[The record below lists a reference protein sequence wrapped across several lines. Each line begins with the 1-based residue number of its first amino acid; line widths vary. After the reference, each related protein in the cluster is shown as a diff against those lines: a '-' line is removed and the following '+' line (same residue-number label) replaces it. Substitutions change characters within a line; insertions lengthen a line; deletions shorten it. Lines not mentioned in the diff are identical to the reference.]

1 MKNQI
6 ISAVGSIPG
15 LKEKLDQYPILAKKL
30 EAFASDFGKTIL
42 TLEYEGL
49 TFRVKP
55 VSQTTIEEVLESGHY
70 TSRYDY
76 LKNEVNAKI
85 FRDRPV
91 DLPEEEVILDIL
103 PKGEVLSKGGV
114 EAYWDEKGRELIPY
128 AYAYLDQLMRDIT
141 EDQMPDEL
149 KGKCIVAYTKDP
161 TFREGKGSACHL
173 SVSRMNIGYRKLGVA
188 VDAGNWSD
196 SWVFIL
202 RKKKLEP
209 KS

>member
-114 EAYWDEKGRELIPY
+114 EAYWDEKGLELVPH
-128 AYAYLDQLMRDIT
+128 ADAYLDQLMRDIT
-141 EDQMPDEL
+141 EDQMPLEL
-149 KGKCIVAYTKDP
+149 KCKHIVAYTKEP
-161 TFREGKGSACHL
+161 NFRSGNGSAGHL
-173 SVSRMNIGYRKLGVA
+173 YVNRYVVGDRDLGMAVESDVS
-188 VDAGNWSD
+188 SD
-196 SWVFIL
+196 RWAFVL
-202 RKKKLEP
+202 RKKKLKT